1 MACNCKKSP
10 AAAKFVH
17 TSSEGKSTTYTSE
30 VQAQAARIKFGGT
43 YKKIAG

>member
-10 AAAKFVH
+10 AAAKFVY
-17 TSSEGKSTTYTSE
+17 TAPNGVSKTYTSE
-30 VQAQAARIKFGGT
+30 VQAQAARIKGGGT